1 LELAGTNVNHFL
13 APWPDVASLSQSQNG
28 DRPAIAAAPRR
39 RNDIGA
45 PAPFKDV
52 NVWRRCSR
60 RLAKV
65 LQVTEMEK
73 SRLRQR
79 KATSTASPL
88 PVRERVLNA
97 AFAAFMEKGYTGTS
111 TLEIATRAKV
121 SKRELYQICA
131 DKGGLLREAIAER
144 AERMRLPLDLPPAK
158 DREGLAATMRAFG
171 IATLRGLCDPAV
183 RAVFRLVISESVQT
197 PEIARA
203 LGGSRAA
210 NSAALAR
217 TFSQARADGLIGAG
231 DPTTMAVDF
240 LALLIGDLMMQM
252 LLRLAVPPAAAAIE
266 RRAGEATEK
275 FLRLYP

>member
-1 LELAGTNVNHFL
+1 
-13 APWPDVASLSQSQNG
+13 
-28 DRPAIAAAPRR
+28 
-39 RNDIGA
+39 
-45 PAPFKDV
+45 
-52 NVWRRCSR
+52 
-60 RLAKV
+60 
-65 LQVTEMEK
+65 MEK
-73 SRLRQR
+73 SKLKSR
-79 KATSTASPL
+79 KAAAASPPS

-121 SKRELYQICA
+121 SKRELYQICD

-158 DREGLAATMRAFG
+158 DREGLAATLRAFG
-171 IATLRGLCDPAV
+171 IATLRGVCDPAV

-203 LGGSRAA
+203 LQGGRAA
-210 NSAALAR
+210 RTALAQ
-217 TFSQARADGLIGAG
+217 TFSKAQADGLIGAG
-231 DPTTMAVDF
+231 DPTAMAFDF

-252 LLRLAVPPAAAAIE
+252 LLRLTEPPAPAAIE
-266 RRAGEATEK
+266 RRAREATEK

>member
-1 LELAGTNVNHFL
+1 MAKSKL
-13 APWPDVASLSQSQNG
+13 
-28 DRPAIAAAPRR
+28 
-39 RNDIGA
+39 
-45 PAPFKDV
+45 K
-52 NVWRRCSR
+52 SR
-60 RLAKV
+60 KV
-65 LQVTEMEK
+65 L
-73 SRLRQR
+73 
-79 KATSTASPL
+79 AASPQS

-121 SKRELYQICA
+121 SKRELYQICD

-158 DREGLAATMRAFG
+158 DREGLAATLRAFG
-171 IATLRGLCDPAV
+171 IATLRGVCDPAV

-203 LGGSRAA
+203 LQGGRASSR
-210 NSAALAR
+210 AALAR
-217 TFSQARADGLIGAG
+217 TFSKAQADGLIGAG
-231 DPTTMAVDF
+231 DPAMMAFDF

-252 LLRLAVPPAAAAIE
+252 LLRLTEPLAPAAIE
-266 RRAGEATEK
+266 RRAREATEK